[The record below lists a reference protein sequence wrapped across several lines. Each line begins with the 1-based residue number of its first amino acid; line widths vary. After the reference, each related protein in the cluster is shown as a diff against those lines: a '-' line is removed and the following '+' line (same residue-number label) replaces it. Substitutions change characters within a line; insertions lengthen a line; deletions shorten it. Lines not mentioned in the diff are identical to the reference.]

1 MIMNDS
7 WKERGAIIMETD
19 QHYCSDGTA
28 AIQRGICADSVSAF
42 VIGLQSNC
50 LSMPKLRVVKAKIES
65 TKISPVSLRNKWR
78 INFGLKK
85 KIIRY
90 YKCVLFFLERVCSSF
105 VSENQFECCVLAV
118 S

>member
-78 INFGLKK
+78 INFGFKK
-85 KIIRY
+85 KRLFVIISA
-90 YKCVLFFLERVCSSF
+90 FFSF
-105 VSENQFECCVLAV
+105 LKASAAV
-118 S
+118 SLVRISLSVVF

>member
-85 KIIRY
+85 RLLVI
-90 YKCVLFFLERVCSSF
+90 LSAFFSFLKAF
-105 VSENQFECCVLAV
+105 VSENQFVCCVLAV